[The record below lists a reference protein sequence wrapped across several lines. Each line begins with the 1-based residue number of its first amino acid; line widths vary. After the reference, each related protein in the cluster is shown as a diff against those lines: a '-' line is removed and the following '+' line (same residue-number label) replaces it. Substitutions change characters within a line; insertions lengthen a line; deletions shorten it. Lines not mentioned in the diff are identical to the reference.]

1 MNVRIPQAKCMR
13 AGMRCRNYHGIWLA
27 FYIFSCCHGLEIR
40 SERSVYYAVGS
51 QSRAK
56 VTYCLGI
63 STREGLVLAS
73 DSRTNAGFD
82 QVNVCR
88 KMFRFVQPGERVF
101 VILTSGSLSISQS
114 VITLLGDDFDSG
126 QGLAQANSLYDA
138 ARIVGDCVRRISDID
153 RASLERDSFSFNVHL
168 LLGGQVRGQ
177 EPNLYLIYP
186 QGNPLAATEDSLY
199 LQLGECKYGRPI
211 LDRGIQASTSLEVA
225 AKYALLS
232 LDATMRSNVTVG
244 PPFDLL
250 LYKKDSLQITRY
262 RRVSAGDRDLN
273 LIHSSWEQSLRR
285 AVEQLPDIEFQ
296 PSGNENPVESVRE
309 VARSRV

>member
-1 MNVRIPQAKCMR
+1 
-13 AGMRCRNYHGIWLA
+13 
-27 FYIFSCCHGLEIR
+27 
-40 SERSVYYAVGS
+40 
-51 QSRAK
+51 

-63 STREGLVLAS
+63 TTEEGLVLAS

-88 KMFRFVQPGERVF
+88 KMHSFVHPGERMF

-114 VITLLGDDFDSG
+114 VVTMLRADFDSG
-126 QGLAQANSLYDA
+126 RGLAQASSLYDA
-138 ARIVGDCVRRISDID
+138 ARIVGNCVRRISELD

-168 LLGGQVRGQ
+168 LLGGQVKGQ
-177 EPNLYLIYP
+177 KPNLYLIYP
-186 QGNPLAATEDSLY
+186 QGNPIAATEDSLY

-250 LYKKDSLQITRY
+250 LYKKDSLEVTRY
-262 RRVSAGDRDLN
+262 RRICADDRDLN

-285 AVEQLPDIEFQ
+285 AVEQLPDIEF
-296 PSGNENPVESVRE
+296 PASNGNAVERVRE
-309 VARSRV
+309 AAQTAEQ

>member
-1 MNVRIPQAKCMR
+1 M
-13 AGMRCRNYHGIWLA
+13 
-27 FYIFSCCHGLEIR
+27 
-40 SERSVYYAVGS
+40 
-51 QSRAK
+51 
-56 VTYCLGI
+56 TYCLGI
-63 STREGLVLAS
+63 TTEEGLVLAS

-88 KMFRFVQPGERVF
+88 KMHSFVHPGERMF

-114 VITLLGDDFDSG
+114 VVTMLRADFDSG
-126 QGLAQANSLYDA
+126 RGLAQASSLYDA
-138 ARIVGDCVRRISDID
+138 ARIVGNCVRRISELD

-168 LLGGQVRGQ
+168 LLGGQVKGQ
-177 EPNLYLIYP
+177 KPNLYLIYP
-186 QGNPLAATEDSLY
+186 QGNPIAATEDSLY

-250 LYKKDSLQITRY
+250 LYKKDSLEVTRY
-262 RRVSAGDRDLN
+262 RRICAGDRDLN

-285 AVEQLPDIEFQ
+285 AVEQLPDIEF
-296 PSGNENPVESVRE
+296 PASNGSAVDSVRE
-309 VARSRV
+309 TAQTAE

>member
-1 MNVRIPQAKCMR
+1 MR
-13 AGMRCRNYHGIWLA
+13 QFLILRTVPSR
-27 FYIFSCCHGLEIR
+27 FR
-40 SERSVYYAVGS
+40 SKRKGDHAM
-51 QSRAK
+51 
-56 VTYCLGI
+56 TYCLGI
-63 STREGLVLAS
+63 RTREGLVLAS

-88 KMFRFVQPGERVF
+88 KMYSFVQPGERMF

-114 VITLLGDDFDSG
+114 VVTLLRADFDSG
-126 QGLAQANSLYDA
+126 RGLAQASSLYDA
-138 ARIVGDCVRRISDID
+138 ARIVGNCVRRISELD

-168 LLGGQVRGQ
+168 LLGGQVKGQ
-177 EPNLYLIYP
+177 KPNLYLIYP
-186 QGNPLAATEDSLY
+186 QGNPIAATEDSLY

-250 LYKKDSLQITRY
+250 LYKKDSLEVTRY
-262 RRVSAGDRDLN
+262 RRVCAGDRDLN

-285 AVEQLPDIEFQ
+285 AVEQLPDIEF
-296 PSGNENPVESVRE
+296 PASNGNAVERVRE
-309 VARSRV
+309 AAQT

>member
-1 MNVRIPQAKCMR
+1 
-13 AGMRCRNYHGIWLA
+13 
-27 FYIFSCCHGLEIR
+27 
-40 SERSVYYAVGS
+40 
-51 QSRAK
+51 

-63 STREGLVLAS
+63 TTEEGLVLAS

-88 KMFRFVQPGERVF
+88 KMHSFVHPGERMF

-114 VITLLGDDFDSG
+114 VVTMLRADFDSG
-126 QGLAQANSLYDA
+126 RGLAQASSLYDA
-138 ARIVGDCVRRISDID
+138 ARIVGNCVRRISELD

-168 LLGGQVRGQ
+168 LLGGQVKGQ
-177 EPNLYLIYP
+177 KPNLYLIYP
-186 QGNPLAATEDSLY
+186 QGNPIAATEDSLY

-250 LYKKDSLQITRY
+250 LYKKDSLEVTRY
-262 RRVSAGDRDLN
+262 RRICAGDRDLN

-285 AVEQLPDIEFQ
+285 AVEQLPDIEF
-296 PSGNENPVESVRE
+296 PASNGNAVDSVRE
-309 VARSRV
+309 TAQTAE

>member
-1 MNVRIPQAKCMR
+1 MPV
-13 AGMRCRNYHGIWLA
+13 L
-27 FYIFSCCHGLEIR
+27 IR
-40 SERSVYYAVGS
+40 STSVARCIAS
-51 QSRAK
+51 FSRGA
-56 VTYCLGI
+56 
-63 STREGLVLAS
+63 
-73 DSRTNAGFD
+73 
-82 QVNVCR
+82 
-88 KMFRFVQPGERVF
+88 VF

-126 QGLAQANSLYDA
+126 RGLAQANSLYDA

-211 LDRGIQASTSLEVA
+211 LDRGIQATTSLEVA

-250 LYKKDSLQITRY
+250 AVQERQPGNHAIPPGFSRGQGPEPDPLQLGAIA
-262 RRVSAGDRDLN
+262 SAGG
-273 LIHSSWEQSLRR
+273 R
-285 AVEQLPDIEFQ
+285 AVA
-296 PSGNENPVESVRE
+296 GH
-309 VARSRV
+309 

>member
-1 MNVRIPQAKCMR
+1 M
-13 AGMRCRNYHGIWLA
+13 
-27 FYIFSCCHGLEIR
+27 
-40 SERSVYYAVGS
+40 
-51 QSRAK
+51 
-56 VTYCLGI
+56 TYCLGI
-63 STREGLVLAS
+63 TTQEGLVLAS

-88 KMFRFVQPGERVF
+88 KMYSFVQPGERMF

-114 VITLLGDDFDSG
+114 VVTLLRTDFDSG
-126 QGLAQANSLYDA
+126 RGLAQASSLYDA
-138 ARIVGDCVRRISDID
+138 ARIVGNCVRRISELD

-186 QGNPLAATEDSLY
+186 QGNPIAATEDSLY

-211 LDRGIQASTSLEVA
+211 LDRGIQATTSLEVA

-250 LYKKDSLQITRY
+250 LYKKDSLEITRY
-262 RRVSAGDRDLN
+262 RRVCAGDRDLN

-296 PSGNENPVESVRE
+296 QSNHEKPVESLRE
-309 VARSRV
+309 VSRSTA

>member
-1 MNVRIPQAKCMR
+1 
-13 AGMRCRNYHGIWLA
+13 
-27 FYIFSCCHGLEIR
+27 
-40 SERSVYYAVGS
+40 
-51 QSRAK
+51 
-56 VTYCLGI
+56 
-63 STREGLVLAS
+63 LVLAS

-88 KMFRFVQPGERVF
+88 KMHSFVHPGERMF

-114 VITLLGDDFDSG
+114 VVTMLRADFDSG
-126 QGLAQANSLYDA
+126 RGLAQASSLYDA
-138 ARIVGDCVRRISDID
+138 ARIVGNCVRRISELD

-168 LLGGQVRGQ
+168 LLGGQVKGQ
-177 EPNLYLIYP
+177 KPNLYLIYP
-186 QGNPLAATEDSLY
+186 QGNPIAATEDSLY

-250 LYKKDSLQITRY
+250 LYRKDSLEVTRY
-262 RRVSAGDRDLN
+262 RRICAGDRDLN

-285 AVEQLPDIEFQ
+285 AVEQLPDIEF
-296 PSGNENPVESVRE
+296 PASNGNAVDSVRE
-309 VARSRV
+309 TAQTAE